1 MEASPMYY
9 PQSPVQPQLQY
20 VGVGMRFLALL
31 IDTILVGIIGS
42 ILGAIFHSSLGP
54 TGTVTLTSAIGTI
67 LGVLYY
73 VGLEATQGATL
84 GKMILGLRIV
94 KTDGS
99 PIGWSESIIRNLLR
113 IIDCLFGYLVG
124 AILIWTSPQRQR
136 LGDRVAHTVVIR
148 RRS

>member
-9 PQSPVQPQLQY
+9 PLSPVQPQLQY
-20 VGVGMRFLALL
+20 VGVGMRFLALM
-31 IDTILVGIIGS
+31 IDSILVGIIGG
-42 ILGAIFHSSLGP
+42 ILGVIFRSGLST
-54 TGTVTLTSAIGTI
+54 TGGVTLTSAIGSI
-67 LGVLYY
+67 LVILYY

-99 PIGWSESIIRNLLR
+99 PIGWSESIVRNLLR
-113 IIDCLFGYLVG
+113 IIDGLVGYLVG
-124 AILIWTSPQRQR
+124 AILIWTSPTRQR
-136 LGDRVAHTVVIR
+136 LGDRVAGTVVIR